1 MPPRGTATAP
11 PLLPDLHPLPPNPAS
26 TPTTAMAVRSFH
38 LLVLRRRLA
47 SRPCFIPQ
55 PPTPGRDDPD
65 PRYLPEALAHSASLA
80 LLSAFPKSKP
90 QFDAAFRRKLFTT
103 FVHWTSG

>member
-1 MPPRGTATAP
+1 
-11 PLLPDLHPLPPNPAS
+11 
-26 TPTTAMAVRSFH
+26 
-38 LLVLRRRLA
+38 
-47 SRPCFIPQ
+47 
-55 PPTPGRDDPD
+55 
-65 PRYLPEALAHSASLA
+65 LAHSASLA